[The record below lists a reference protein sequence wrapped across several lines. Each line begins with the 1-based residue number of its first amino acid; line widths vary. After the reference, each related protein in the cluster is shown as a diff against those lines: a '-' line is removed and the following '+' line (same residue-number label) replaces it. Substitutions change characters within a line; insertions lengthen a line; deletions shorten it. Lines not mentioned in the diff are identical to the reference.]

1 MKTICIFILFF
12 VFLSIELSAQV
23 LKKTEIQKIEKQKE
37 KSSLE
42 ADLLKDS
49 WINSLSIESD
59 YTKNKTINTKTITK
73 KAYLNFNQDIFRSGG
88 IYYTIKKAKIQK
100 KLSFENY
107 TNLLSNQ
114 KTEALKLVLSI
125 RKIDL
130 QIKKQDYLIKNKT
143 IEIDKKQE
151 EYLNGTVNIEDLD
164 TAVIEKNDLENQI
177 EDLKIAKF
185 NLIKE
190 LKNYSS
196 LSYEKINPI
205 ELKIVSLDD
214 FLENNK
220 ELIINKLNSSISKY
234 EKNITSSKYLP
245 KISIFSQIGY
255 EEGNEFARHDD
266 FYNYG
271 LKISIPLDYNMNKN
285 MEISKLNYRL
295 SKINESLEKEKK
307 INQYES
313 VFQSLRH
320 INKKIENGKLT
331 IKKYE
336 SIYSLTKDFV
346 EGLIKTKED
355 LKIIENRL
363 YSSRLDIDILNI
375 DKQLLIYEINK
386 Y

>member
-164 TAVIEKNDLENQI
+164 TAVIEKNDVENQI